1 MVSIAVSV
9 VSNSLITSVSWYD
22 TYRSVSE
29 RWPSTTMLR
38 SFSSSISISS
48 PVVRLIYRYSTSSG
62 SNSFRGRRDRDRMV
76 VGFIYYLCN
85 KAASSNHAHDE
96 VCSIRIYVIKVCQWL
111 ATGRWFS
118 ADNRVSSTNKTYHHN
133 IIEILLKVVLYTTTL
148 TQALS
153 CL

>member
-1 MVSIAVSV
+1 MFLHFIEIVPMVSITVSV

-29 RWPSTTMLR
+29 RWPSTTMLS

-62 SNSFRGRRDRDRMV
+62 SNSFRGRRGRGRDRMV

-85 KAASSNHAHDE
+85 KAASSNHAHGE
-96 VCSIRIYVIKVCQWL
+96 VCSIRIYVIKVCQ
-111 ATGRWFS
+111 
-118 ADNRVSSTNKTYHHN
+118 
-133 IIEILLKVVLYTTTL
+133 
-148 TQALS
+148 
-153 CL
+153 